1 MRSSTSA
8 LFRAKPRTSAA
19 LAPLFPYGLVLLIGL
34 YLVLSGTTLLILR
47 WHYVGG
53 GSAIEKIHPATYLL
67 FVAVVTSLV
76 FHSQFRRLFL
86 QRISSDLLLV
96 FFVAAIIFTAGYD
109 VLFGNAPFAPFV
121 DTFLAAVLTTIVLTC
136 VPYSAILLLRRLVDL
151 FFVFNIFLIFVEYV
165 LHVDFIAP
173 YVAGVIRTPEE
184 FAVLGG
190 QGGNFGRL
198 AALFGHPLN
207 AAMLFAVYSI
217 ANLVSVPMRIST
229 AALVRLGLSA
239 LSYLAIFPTE
249 SRASMVATT
258 LILALYL
265 AYFGLGTV
273 IRGRISPVGV
283 SLTLIVALGVALV
296 AMFLWEAG
304 FFDNMLLRFQ
314 YDYGSALSR
323 DYALEILQ
331 SISSSAL
338 WLGLSQSELNTLQ
351 SSFGLIAIEISWV
364 NFILVGGLVT
374 TIPLFLTFCLFLF
387 GSLPRYCS
395 FGIYFVSMLILESTF
410 ASNSIWSK
418 TTIITSSLIVAIS
431 MLRRDVIRQGH
442 VATTTEAK
450 NPFRNR
456 RPGQS
461 VGQRA

>member
-1 MRSSTSA
+1 MQSSTSA

-19 LAPLFPYGLVLLIGL
+19 LAPLFPYGLVLVIGL
-34 YLVLSGTTLLILR
+34 YLLLSGTTLLILR

-67 FVAVVTSLV
+67 FVAVFISLV
-76 FHSQFRRLFL
+76 FHSQFRRLFF
-86 QRISSDLLLV
+86 QRILSDHLVV
-96 FFVAAIIFTAGYD
+96 FFVAAIIFTAAYD
-109 VLFGNAPFAPFV
+109 ILLGNASVAPFV
-121 DTFLAAVLTTIVLTC
+121 DTFLTAALTTIVLTC
-136 VPYSAILLLRRLVDL
+136 VPFPAIVLIRRIIDL
-151 FFVFNIFLIFVEYV
+151 FFVFNIFLIFVEYI
-165 LHVDFIAP
+165 LQVDFVAP

-184 FAVLGG
+184 FVVLGG
-190 QGGNFGRL
+190 NFFGRMP
-198 AALFGHPLN
+198 ALFGHPLN
-207 AAMLFAVYSI
+207 AATLFGVYSI
-217 ANLVSVPMRIST
+217 ANLASVPMRLST
-229 AALVRLGLSA
+229 AALVRLSLA
-239 LSYLAIFPTE
+239 LLSYLAIFPTE

-273 IRGRISPVGV
+273 IRGRISPAGV

-314 YDYGSALSR
+314 YDYGSSLSR

-338 WLGLSQSELNTLQ
+338 WFGLSQSELNTLQ

-374 TIPLFLTFCLFLF
+374 TIPLFVTFCLFLF

-418 TTIITSSLIVAIS
+418 TTIVTCSLIVAIS

-442 VATTTEAK
+442 VATTTEREK
-450 NPFRNR
+450 RI
-456 RPGQS
+456 S
-461 VGQRA
+461 K

>member
-1 MRSSTSA
+1 MQSSNSA
-8 LFRAKPRTSAA
+8 PFRAKPRTSAA
-19 LAPLFPYGLVLLIGL
+19 LAPLFPYGLVLIIAL
-34 YLVLSGTTLLILR
+34 YLLFSGTTLLILR

-67 FVAVVTSLV
+67 FVAVFISLV
-76 FHSQFRRLFL
+76 FHSQFRRLFF
-86 QRISSDLLLV
+86 QRILSDHLVV
-96 FFVAAIIFTAGYD
+96 FFVAAIIFTAAYD
-109 VLFGNAPFAPFV
+109 ILLANASVAPFV
-121 DTFLAAVLTTIVLTC
+121 DTFLTAALTTIVLTC
-136 VPYSAILLLRRLVDL
+136 VPFPAIVLIRRIMDL
-151 FFVFNIFLIFVEYV
+151 FFVFNIFLIFVEYI
-165 LHVDFIAP
+165 LQVDFIAP

-184 FAVLGG
+184 FVVLGG
-190 QGGNFGRL
+190 NFFGRMP
-198 AALFGHPLN
+198 ALFSHPLS
-207 AAMLFAVYSI
+207 AATLFGVYSI
-217 ANLVSVPMRIST
+217 ANLASVPMRLST
-229 AALVRLGLSA
+229 AALVRLSLA
-239 LSYLAIFPTE
+239 LLSYLAIFPTE

-258 LILALYL
+258 LILVLYL

-273 IRGRISPVGV
+273 IRGRTSPAGV

-314 YDYGSALSR
+314 YDYGSSLSR

-331 SISSSAL
+331 SISSFAL
-338 WLGLSQSELNTLQ
+338 WFGLSQSELNTLQ

-364 NFILVGGLVT
+364 NFILVGGLLT
-374 TIPLFLTFCLFLF
+374 TIPLFVTFCLFLF

-418 TTIITSSLIVAIS
+418 TTIVTCSLIVAIS

-442 VATTTEAK
+442 VAATTDAK
-450 NPFRNR
+450 NAFRNR
-456 RPGQS
+456 RPGQF
-461 VGQRA
+461 VGRRA